1 MKGVKEYIYRLRS
14 QKHDLKRFRH
24 SDSLVD
30 WFDKT
35 REIVRGVLRVNADL
49 ETLHGPVWEKKNRQT
64 LTFEDR
70 APFENSLDGII
81 RSLNRTEEV
90 NFFKSPIVV
99 LTLIGIL
106 FMLLVA
112 GGTFLY
118 FVFFL

>member
-14 QKHDLKRFRH
+14 QKNDLKRFRH

-35 REIVRGVLRVNADL
+35 REIVRSVLRVNSDL
-49 ETLHGPVWEKKNRQT
+49 ETLHGPVWEKKKRQT

-90 NFFKSPIVV
+90 NLFKSPIVV